1 MRSQHHMRSAV
12 AGFTLVE
19 ALAALVLMGLVLTA
33 LATATGQWIP
43 NWSRGFARVQQS
55 ELLASALNRIV
66 ADLAVAE
73 FVPPSRDTR
82 QPLFEGTER
91 SVMFLRTALGPNTGP
106 GLDIISIKETAERA
120 GLALVRSRT
129 AFAPSAS
136 AQRGFEDPVTLLRA
150 PYRISFSYS
159 GRDGVWRSS
168 WLDASALPTAVRLIV
183 RDTATGKTLSAS
195 TAALI
200 HTQVPAACVGANA
213 DDDCN
218 DGTETNPANKSEISM
233 DGNTRG
239 GRTQ

>member
-1 MRSQHHMRSAV
+1 M
-12 AGFTLVE
+12 
-19 ALAALVLMGLVLTA
+19 
-33 LATATGQWIP
+33 
-43 NWSRGFARVQQS
+43 
-55 ELLASALNRIV
+55 
-66 ADLAVAE
+66 
-73 FVPPSRDTR
+73 
-82 QPLFEGTER
+82 
-91 SVMFLRTALGPNTGP
+91 
-106 GLDIISIKETAERA
+106 
-120 GLALVRSRT
+120 
-129 AFAPSAS
+129 
-136 AQRGFEDPVTLLRA
+136 
-150 PYRISFSYS
+150 
-159 GRDGVWRSS
+159 WRSS